1 MTLAE
6 ALQNLDSY
14 PDDLTIWAPV
24 RTDLADLTADTP
36 VVVEHGPQD
45 GSTSWRERG
54 LSYVLEV
61 DIAKDVLKVWGQWRG
76 GTTPTVPQMCQA
88 VIHYAKNDA
97 FLPTAE
103 PTDTAS

>member
-6 ALQNLDSY
+6 VLQDLDAY
-14 PDDLTIWAPV
+14 HNDLTIWAPV
-24 RTDLADLTADTP
+24 RTDLADLTGDTP

-45 GSTSWRERG
+45 GATSWRERG

-61 DIAKDVLKVWGQWRG
+61 NLAKEVLNVWRQWRNG
-76 GTTPTVPQMCQA
+76 ATPTVGQMCQA

-97 FLPTAE
+97 FLPPTK
-103 PTDTAS
+103 PTDAS